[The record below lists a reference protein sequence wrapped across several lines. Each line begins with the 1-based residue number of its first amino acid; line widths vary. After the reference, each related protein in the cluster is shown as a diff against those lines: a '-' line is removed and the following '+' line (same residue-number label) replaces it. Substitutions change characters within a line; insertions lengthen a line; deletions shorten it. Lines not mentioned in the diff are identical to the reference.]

1 MNEPSS
7 KRKAARHVSIYALG
21 SIIRQLVGF
30 IMLPVYTSYLSPS
43 DYGVVSLL
51 VVMVSLCEVL
61 IGARFGQAMP
71 KFFYEQADS
80 EWRNTVV
87 STALLVT
94 ACISVLVTLLVIASS
109 NPISSLLFGTGNY
122 SDQVSLYSILLL
134 TMAIESYGL
143 IFFRLQE
150 RPWFFMA
157 NSVCKMLIQLSLN
170 IWLVVFEEMGVMG
183 VIVSSIVSSAVFALF
198 AAVYI
203 VWHTGL
209 RFSKELTVRFFRFSW
224 PLWLAGIAGLYIGS
238 SNRFFIRIFSDL
250 DQVGLFELATKFSMI
265 LALLVWQPFSQWWQT
280 EKFKLFNSA
289 DQGASVFPV
298 VYNGITLVLV
308 FCAIG
313 ITLFGD
319 IVIQIMS
326 DNAFHPAADAIVFL
340 VYAQC
345 IKSLTMFFTFSFMVK
360 EKTIITSYLSYGSA
374 AVITACYFVFIPQ
387 YGFVGAAL
395 SQLIANSLL
404 FFITV
409 FLARR
414 VFDSGIKIKYSLFV
428 VFVSIIFAGM
438 DWYLK
443 SHISGL
449 TDLVLTKL
457 LLVCILMAFL
467 GWCVWINPPLFRL
480 FKDLY
485 SIIFGR
491 LIGNGPS
498 DKKGRGS

>member
-1 MNEPSS
+1 MNETSS

-87 STALLVT
+87 STALSVT

-109 NPISSLLFGTGNY
+109 APISSLLFGSGNY
-122 SDQVSLYSILLL
+122 SDHVSLYSILLL

-157 NSVCKMLIQLSLN
+157 NSICKMILQLSLN

-183 VIVSSIVSSAVFALF
+183 VIISSIASSAVFALF

-203 VWHTGL
+203 YWHTGV
-209 RFSKELTVRFFRFSW
+209 RFSKKLTVRFFRFSW

-265 LALLVWQPFSQWWQT
+265 LALLVWKPFSQWWQT
-280 EKFKLFNSA
+280 EKFKLFNSS
-289 DQGASVFPV
+289 DQGTSVFPV
-298 VYNGITLVLV
+298 VYDGITLVLV
-308 FCAIG
+308 FCAIS

-319 IVIQIMS
+319 ILIQVMS
-326 DNAFHPAADAIVFL
+326 DEAFHSAANAIVFL
-340 VYAQC
+340 AYAQC
-345 IKSLTMFFTFSFMVK
+345 VKSLTLFFTFSFMVK
-360 EKTIITSYLSYGSA
+360 EKTIIASYLSYGSA
-374 AVITACYFVFIPQ
+374 AVITVCYFLFIPQ

-395 SQLIANSLL
+395 SQLVANSIL
-404 FFITV
+404 FFVTV
-409 FLARR
+409 YLARK
-414 VFDSGIKIKYSLFV
+414 VFDSGVRIKYSVIVILISSIFV
-428 VFVSIIFAGM
+428 VL
-438 DWYLK
+438 DWYFRSILSEIPDLFLMK
-443 SHISGL
+443 SLL
-449 TDLVLTKL
+449 TL
-457 LLVCILMAFL
+457 ILMAFL
-467 GWCVWINPPLFRL
+467 GWCVSMNSPLFRL
-480 FKDLY
+480 SKELY
-485 SIIFGR
+485 GFMFGR
-491 LIGNGPS
+491 FIS
-498 DKKGRGS
+498 KGRGSGGDL